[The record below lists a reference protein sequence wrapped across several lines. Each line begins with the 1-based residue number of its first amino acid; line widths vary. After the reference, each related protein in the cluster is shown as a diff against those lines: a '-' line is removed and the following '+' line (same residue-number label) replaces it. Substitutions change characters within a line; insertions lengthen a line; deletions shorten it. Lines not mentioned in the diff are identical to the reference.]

1 MRPTPVGQLG
11 DLRAR
16 VFDGSSAALRHGAC
30 RVPYLAR
37 IPWTLITSTP
47 AVIATYATGALLL
60 ISGLGVVLLRSLGQ
74 VALAFVG
81 CLLMVAALAWL
92 LDAPVVAAVQ
102 LAVAIVAA
110 AGLIALPGFRLSP
123 TPPQRGGEYSGPS
136 LLIPGV
142 IAAGAIL
149 AVMLVGLL
157 RATWRTLEPATG
169 TSWGEY
175 LVGVVV
181 AVLVVL
187 GAGIGVLVLPKV
199 GARQP
204 GPVEAPVSRRK
215 RDRR

>member
-1 MRPTPVGQLG
+1 M
-11 DLRAR
+11 
-16 VFDGSSAALRHGAC
+16 
-30 RVPYLAR
+30 
-37 IPWTLITSTP
+37 
-47 AVIATYATGALLL
+47 IATYAAGALLL
-60 ISGLGVVLLRSLGQ
+60 ISGLGVVLLRSLEQ

-110 AGLIALPGFRLSP
+110 GLLVVPGFRPSP
-123 TPPQRGGEYSGPS
+123 TPPQRGGENSGAS

-142 IAAGAIL
+142 IAAVAVL
-149 AVMLVGLL
+149 AVMAVGLL
-157 RATWRTLEPATG
+157 RATWRTVEPATA

-175 LVGVVV
+175 LVAAVV

-187 GAGIGVLVLPKV
+187 SAGIGVLVLPQAA
-199 GARQP
+199 GRPP

-215 RDRR
+215 QDRR